1 MKILIAAPVP
11 KLREGGVS
19 NVVHNM
25 AEGLRARG
33 HEVSCLFREDV
44 VPGISGVQRFETV
57 NFALRLASELAKR
70 GQTFDVV
77 NIHAPAGFA
86 YGLLRRW
93 RAAKLPPYVM
103 LLHGIEERR
112 NHAML
117 REAKKGRAWYFGF
130 RNRLWQHI
138 YHMPLYRW
146 SIVTADQAVVIN
158 RETWSI
164 LQLKYNRE
172 AGRVWYIANGVESR
186 FFCQRQH
193 RDGPALRLLFAG
205 TWLDHKGVYYLRD
218 AFEAL
223 TKLLPELR
231 LTIACCGA
239 ETNTV
244 KSLFAP
250 AARERV
256 EVIRFVPSTEMP
268 ALYARHDIFVLP
280 SLMEG
285 MPIVLLEAMAMA
297 MPVVTTETC
306 GMMDIVEDG
315 YNGLLAKPA
324 DAAGIVAAVRR
335 MAESRELRARLGC
348 VAQETMKRHT
358 WARVAEELEKVF
370 SLAAAES
377 TARADTLRL

>member
-11 KLREGGVS
+11 KQREGGVS

-44 VPGISGVQRFETV
+44 LVGIGDAKRFDTLK
-57 NFALRLASELAKR
+57 FGLRLARDLARRK
-70 GQTFDVV
+70 QTFDVV
-77 NIHAPAGFA
+77 NIHAPVGFA

-93 RAAKLPPYVM
+93 RSAKLPPYVM

-117 REAKKGRAWYFGF
+117 REARKGRAWHFNF
-130 RNRLWQHI
+130 KNRVWQRI
-138 YHMPLYRW
+138 YYMPLYRW
-146 SIVTADQAVVIN
+146 SIVTADHAIVVN

-172 AGRVWYIANGVESR
+172 AGRVWYIPNGVESR
-186 FFCQRQH
+186 FLSQRQH

-223 TKLLPELR
+223 AKMFPELR
-231 LTIACCGA
+231 LTVACCG
-239 ETNTV
+239 TDTRTV
-244 KSLFAP
+244 HSLFTPPRRERIEVIPFVP
-250 AARERV
+250 AA
-256 EVIRFVPSTEMP
+256 EMT
-268 ALYARHDIFVLP
+268 ALYARHDIFILP

-285 MPIVLLEAMAMA
+285 MPIVLLEAMAA
-297 MPVVTTETC
+297 GMPVVTTESC

-315 YNGLLAKPA
+315 YNGLLAKPG
-324 DAAGIVAAVRR
+324 DGAGIVAGVRR
-335 MAESRELRARLGC
+335 MAESKELRARLGGA
-348 VAQETMKRHT
+348 AQETMKRHT
-358 WARVAEELEKVF
+358 WTRVAEELERVF
-370 SLAAAES
+370 SLAAAEKV
-377 TARADTLRL
+377 

>member
-11 KLREGGVS
+11 MKREGGVS

-25 AEGLRARG
+25 AESLRARG
-33 HEVSCLFREDV
+33 HEVTCLFREDV
-44 VPGISGVQRFETV
+44 LVGI
-57 NFALRLASELAKR
+57 NFAKRFDTMHFALKLARDLAKR

-77 NIHAPAGFA
+77 NIHAPVGFA

-93 RAAKLPPYVM
+93 RSTKFPPYVM

-117 REAKKGRAWYFGF
+117 REAKKERAWHFKF
-130 RNRLWQHI
+130 KNRVWQHI

-146 SIVTADQAVVIN
+146 SIVTADHAIVIN
-158 RETWSI
+158 RETWSM
-164 LQLKYNRE
+164 LQLKYNRD
-172 AGRVWYIANGVESR
+172 AGQVWYIPNGVESR
-186 FFCQRQH
+186 FFRQRQH
-193 RDGPALRLLFAG
+193 REGPDLRLLFAG
-205 TWLDHKGVYYLRD
+205 TWLDHKGIYYLRD

-223 TKLLPELR
+223 ASEFPELR

-239 ETNTV
+239 ESDTV
-244 KSLFAP
+244 RSLFTP
-250 AARERV
+250 ARRERIDV
-256 EVIRFVPSTEMP
+256 MPFVPAEEMP

-285 MPIVLLEAMAMA
+285 MPIVLLEAMAMG

-315 YNGLLAKPA
+315 YNGLLAKPG
-324 DAAGIVAAVRR
+324 DAADIVAAVRR
-335 MAESRELRARLGC
+335 LMESKELRAGLGGA
-348 VAQETMKRHT
+348 AQETMKRHT
-358 WARVAEELEKVF
+358 WTRVAEELERVF
-370 SLAAAES
+370 SLATTE
-377 TARADTLRL
+377 RV